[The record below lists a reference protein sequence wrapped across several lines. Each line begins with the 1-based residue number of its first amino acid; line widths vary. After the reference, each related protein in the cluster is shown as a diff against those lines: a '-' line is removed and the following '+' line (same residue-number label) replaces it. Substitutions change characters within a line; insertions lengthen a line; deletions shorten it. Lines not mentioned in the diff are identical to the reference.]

1 MASEDLESLRRKI
14 DGLDE
19 QLVRLLNDRA
29 KVVVEIG
36 KLKQQSNT
44 PVYAP
49 DREKAVLDRIRAI
62 NAGPLPARAMEAIWR
77 ELMSGSFALEKQLR
91 IGFLGPEGSFSHAAS
106 VAKFGSSVQYAPL
119 TDIPA
124 VFDQVIRGHIDLGL
138 VPVENSIHGGV
149 VDTLDA
155 FLTTPA
161 KICAEVLITIHHNLL
176 AKEPWDQVRRIYS
189 KPEVFSQCRNW
200 LAAMAKERD
209 IQPAASTSAAAEL
222 AEKETA
228 SAAIGSAIAAERYN
242 LHVLF
247 ENIEDNP
254 NNTTRFVVIGRQ
266 EVARSGR
273 DKTAFVMSTRNRPG
287 AIHEL
292 LAPLAEHGVSMTR
305 LESRPSRT
313 GMWEYVFFVDVE
325 GHEQDPPVAAAL
337 EGLRARAA
345 FLKILG
351 SFPAAGL
358 A

>member
-1 MASEDLESLRRKI
+1 MLY
-14 DGLDE
+14 GL
-19 QLVRLLNDRA
+19 RLLA
-29 KVVVEIG
+29 
-36 KLKQQSNT
+36 
-44 PVYAP
+44 
-49 DREKAVLDRIRAI
+49 
-62 NAGPLPARAMEAIWR
+62 
-77 ELMSGSFALEKQLR
+77 
-91 IGFLGPEGSFSHAAS
+91 
-106 VAKFGSSVQYAPL
+106 
-119 TDIPA
+119 
-124 VFDQVIRGHIDLGL
+124 
-138 VPVENSIHGGV
+138 
-149 VDTLDA
+149 
-155 FLTTPA
+155 
-161 KICAEVLITIHHNLL
+161 
-176 AKEPWDQVRRIYS
+176 
-189 KPEVFSQCRNW
+189 
-200 LAAMAKERD
+200 
-209 IQPAASTSAAAEL
+209 
-222 AEKETA
+222 
-228 SAAIGSAIAAERYN
+228 
-242 LHVLF
+242 

-325 GHEQDPPVAAAL
+325 GHEHDAPVAAAL